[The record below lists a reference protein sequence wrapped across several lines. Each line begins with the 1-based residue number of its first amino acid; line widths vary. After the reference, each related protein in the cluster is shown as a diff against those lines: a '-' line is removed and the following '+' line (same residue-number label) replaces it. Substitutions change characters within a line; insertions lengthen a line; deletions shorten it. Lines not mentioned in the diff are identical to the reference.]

1 MGIDFAYIKT
11 NIEKRTYHLIGSGS
25 GRNVF
30 DLDNGYVV
38 KVARN
43 RKGLAQNKAEYQ
55 IAATNHSH
63 IFARIVAISDDSI
76 YLIME
81 KAERVYSIAEIWNYY
96 HVKNNKE
103 LFRINEFQDF
113 TQKYN
118 LLYPDLKRAS
128 SWGFVKGKP
137 VIIDY
142 GFTKEVSRYYTMF

>member
-1 MGIDFAYIKT
+1 MRIDFGYIKT
-11 NIEKRTYHLIGSGS
+11 NIEKRSYRLLGAGS

-38 KVARN
+38 KVAKN
-43 RKGLAQNKAEYQ
+43 RKGLVQNKAEYQ
-55 IAATNHSH
+55 IAATNHSR

-81 KAERVYSIAEIWNYY
+81 KAEKVYSIAEVWNYY
-96 HVKNNKE
+96 HVNSNRE

-113 TQKYN
+113 TKKYN

-128 SWGFVKGKP
+128 SWGFIKGKP

-142 GFTKEVSRYYTMF
+142 GFTKEVSKYYTMF